1 MGEKHTGIC
10 VTSSVE
16 KHLLQ
21 DCENLVS
28 MQRKLVSDVI
38 DGMQTNLS
46 KENPSFGKLSEKSD
60 DSASP
65 LRSPKC
71 FDIPSLLLHSICL
84 GGILQ

>member
-16 KHLLQ
+16 MHLLQ

-38 DGMQTNLS
+38 DGMQTNLYR
-46 KENPSFGKLSEKSD
+46 ENPLFGKLSEK
-60 DSASP
+60 
-65 LRSPKC
+65 
-71 FDIPSLLLHSICL
+71 
-84 GGILQ
+84 